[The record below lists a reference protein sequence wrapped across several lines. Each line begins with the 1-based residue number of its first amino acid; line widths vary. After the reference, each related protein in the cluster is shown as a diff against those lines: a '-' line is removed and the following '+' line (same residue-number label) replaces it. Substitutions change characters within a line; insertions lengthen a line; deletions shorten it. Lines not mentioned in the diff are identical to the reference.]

1 MSTESCNVRDAEA
14 VFEVEGHIRS
24 TAMARDGRNPA
35 VSENPSMFV
44 RAAPGP
50 GRSACRP
57 DVVTGPQREGTI
69 RSR

>member
-1 MSTESCNVRDAEA
+1 MSTENCIVRDAEA
-14 VFEVEGHIRS
+14 VFEAEGHIRS

-35 VSENPSMFV
+35 VSENPGMLV

-57 DVVTGPQREGTI
+57 GVVMGPQREGTI